1 MFSNDKKLPG
11 FFPEQLYHFKF
22 PQAMYDSIK
31 FSTSSSAF
39 GVLTIFILAIN
50 RCIRPSYYGFSF
62 KFAFDKWQND
72 KWHFFMCLFATRISS
87 LKKYLF
93 QSFAQVIIG
102 FSGFLLLNFGRSLYI
117 LYRRLSWICGLQVF
131 ASICSCAFFLLMG
144 SFAAQVFNLNKVS
157 LLIFISQIEM
167 LVL

>member
-1 MFSNDKKLPG
+1 
-11 FFPEQLYHFKF
+11 
-22 PQAMYDSIK
+22 
-31 FSTSSSAF
+31 
-39 GVLTIFILAIN
+39 
-50 RCIRPSYYGFSF
+50 
-62 KFAFDKWQND
+62 
-72 KWHFFMCLFATRISS
+72 MCLFATRISS